1 MLIRVSVR
9 ESKQLVSLE
18 IIDRAIKRRKVA
30 DARNRAVGESCEKCY
45 EYLTFRGCCSPGNRN
60 RYILMK
66 LDFNFVSLRP
76 R

>member
-30 DARNRAVGESCEKCY
+30 DARNRAVGESLREM
-45 EYLTFRGCCSPGNRN
+45 LRV
-60 RYILMK
+60 
-66 LDFNFVSLRP
+66 LDV
-76 R
+76 